1 MLEINCSNIN
11 AYGEG
16 LEDYS
21 MFCQGIGVLVLYT
34 NSCWSTCTR
43 VSPPRFVQ
51 GPSALYEL
59 VLCHSRMVNRSSHVQ
74 TLTWVTHKPF
84 G

>member
-34 NSCWSTCTR
+34 NSC
-43 VSPPRFVQ
+43 
-51 GPSALYEL
+51 
-59 VLCHSRMVNRSSHVQ
+59 
-74 TLTWVTHKPF
+74 
-84 G
+84 